1 MAIFGLNF
9 GFKAFFLLSFQF
21 IILVIDSSDKDRI
34 SISKEELWKMLA
46 HEDLRKAAVLVYA
59 NKQDIKGCLSVAQIS
74 KELNLTA
81 IKKHKWQIQ
90 PCCAISGEGYRLK
103 R

>member
-1 MAIFGLNF
+1 M
-9 GFKAFFLLSFQF
+9 
-21 IILVIDSSDKDRI
+21 IDSSDKDRI